1 MENFTIKADQEA
13 DLLLGWSELLQRE
26 LDLDQRE
33 EKLKRDQI
41 RWMERDQ
48 KVGVREEAVL
58 DREEAVLDREAAVAV
73 REAEVAVREEAVLD
87 REAVVVRPKSD
98 RGRQNVPLRTHYPV
112 CAPLR
117 SSPLS
122 ESNRRRLREEYLS
135 DRYEYLSDWYWRSP
149 RGRPTPMSGETCKSC
164 GSPIRVD
171 GKCNCS

>member
-58 DREEAVLDREAAVAV
+58 DREAAVAV
-73 REAEVAVREEAVLD
+73 REAALAVREEAVLD
-87 REAVVVRPKSD
+87 REAVLVRPKSD

-117 SSPLS
+117 SSHLS
-122 ESNRRRLREEYLS
+122 ERNRADDYYFDNNMKQEAKKQ
-135 DRYEYLSDWYWRSP
+135 W
-149 RGRPTPMSGETCKSC
+149 TK
-164 GSPIRVD
+164 IIQ
-171 GKCNCS
+171 KK

>member
-58 DREEAVLDREAAVAV
+58 DREAAVAV
-73 REAEVAVREEAVLD
+73 REAALAVREEAVLD

-122 ESNRRRLREEYLS
+122 ESNRRRLRENLS
-135 DRYEYLSDWYWRSP
+135 DRYGYSP
-149 RGRPTPMSGETCKSC
+149 RGRPTPMAGEICKSC
-164 GSPIRVD
+164 VSPIRVD

>member
-48 KVGVREEAVL
+48 KVGVREEEVL

-73 REAEVAVREEAVLD
+73 REAALAVREEAVLD

-98 RGRQNVPLRTHYPV
+98 RGRQNVPRRTHYPV

-122 ESNRRRLREEYLS
+122 ERNRTDDY
-135 DRYEYLSDWYWRSP
+135 Y
-149 RGRPTPMSGETCKSC
+149 
-164 GSPIRVD
+164 
-171 GKCNCS
+171 N

>member
-58 DREEAVLDREAAVAV
+58 DREAAVAV
-73 REAEVAVREEAVLD
+73 REAALAVREEAVLD
-87 REAVVVRPKSD
+87 REAVLVRPKSD
-98 RGRQNVPLRTHYPV
+98 RGRQNVPPRTNYPV

-122 ESNRRRLREEYLS
+122 ARWLS
-135 DRYEYLSDWYWRSP
+135 DRD
-149 RGRPTPMSGETCKSC
+149 
-164 GSPIRVD
+164 
-171 GKCNCS
+171 

>member
-26 LDLDQRE
+26 LELDQRE

-58 DREEAVLDREAAVAV
+58 DREAAVAV
-73 REAEVAVREEAVLD
+73 REAAQAVREEAVLD

-122 ESNRRRLREEYLS
+122 
-135 DRYEYLSDWYWRSP
+135 
-149 RGRPTPMSGETCKSC
+149 GETCKSC

-171 GKCNCS
+171 GICNCL